1 MVTTNQDENEI
12 KNLKNQINILNERV
26 LNLENKLEKMI
37 NDNNTNLNGFTNKII
52 KTKEEVKELL
62 NYICNGRERQFNLL
76 YTAKIG
82 ENTKED
88 FHKYC
93 DNKGS
98 TIILV
103 ETTNG
108 RRFGGFTS
116 LSWKKN
122 DSWINDPCSFIF
134 SLDNHKKYKLLLPQY
149 SYWCGAGYGP
159 HFGYCD
165 QLGFY
170 NAGSASGFLDA
181 IHNMNFGTKT
191 YDIPSPEEITLTGSY
206 IMHKFEVYQVI

>member
-26 LNLENKLEKMI
+26 LNLENKLEKLI
-37 NDNNTNLNGFTNKII
+37 NDNNTNLNGFTNNII

-76 YTAKIG
+76 YTAKI
-82 ENTKED
+82 EKNTKED

-116 LSWKKN
+116 LSWKTN
-122 DSWINDPCSFIF
+122 DSWVNDPCSFIF

-149 SYWCGAGYGP
+149 SYYCGKDYGP
-159 HFGYCD
+159 HFGNSD

-170 NAGSASGFLDA
+170 NGGSASGFLDA

>member
-149 SYWCGAGYGP
+149 SYYCGKDYGP
-159 HFGYCD
+159 HFGSGD

-170 NAGSASGFLDA
+170 NNGSASGFLDI
-181 IHNMNFGTKT
+181 IHNMYFGTKT

>member
-76 YTAKIG
+76 YTAKIE
-82 ENTKED
+82 ENTRED

-98 TIILV
+98 NNNISR
-103 ETTNG
+103 NNK
-108 RRFGGFTS
+108 
-116 LSWKKN
+116 WKKIWSIYN
-122 DSWINDPCSFIF
+122 FK
-134 SLDNHKKYKLLLPQY
+134 LKKK
-149 SYWCGAGYGP
+149 
-159 HFGYCD
+159 
-165 QLGFY
+165 
-170 NAGSASGFLDA
+170 
-181 IHNMNFGTKT
+181 
-191 YDIPSPEEITLTGSY
+191 
-206 IMHKFEVYQVI
+206 